1 MKKVF
6 LLYLLSAV
14 LVSADNLQ
22 RLESGNE
29 TFLDTESIQKIREKF
44 IGYQVPFAAFLACAD
59 SRVAPEILFSQSIG
73 DLFVV
78 RNAGNVIDDVVIAS
92 LEFAV
97 DVLQVPMLIVIG
109 HQNCGAVN
117 GALQLTLEDIKVK
130 PSSLNTI
137 FKKIQPSLD
146 NVVDNSEITQS
157 KMDQAVKDNAVYQL
171 DVLISKSSVIQ
182 KKIRKKELVVYALYY
197 EIDTGKVFELNR

>member
-6 LLYLLSAV
+6 LFFLLSTV

-29 TFLDTESIQKIREKF
+29 TFLDAKSIQKVREKF
-44 IGYQVPFAAFLACAD
+44 IGYQAPFAACLACAD

-92 LEFAV
+92 LEYAV
-97 DVLQVPMLIVIG
+97 DVLQVPMLVIIG
-109 HQNCGAVN
+109 HQNCGAVS
-117 GALQLTLEDIKVK
+117 GALQLTLQETKVQ
-130 PSSLNTI
+130 PSSLNAI

-146 NVVDNSEITQS
+146 NVVDSSEITQS
-157 KMDQAVKDNAVYQL
+157 KRDQAVKDNAIYQL

-182 KKIRKKELVVYALYY
+182 KKIRKKELTVYALYY
-197 EIDTGKVFELNR
+197 EMDTGKVFELNH